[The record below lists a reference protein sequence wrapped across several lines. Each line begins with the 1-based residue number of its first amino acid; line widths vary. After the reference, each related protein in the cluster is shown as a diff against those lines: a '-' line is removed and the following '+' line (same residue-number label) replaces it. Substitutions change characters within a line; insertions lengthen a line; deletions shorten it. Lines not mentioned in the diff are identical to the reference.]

1 MSPRELEK
9 LFKAVGNKR
18 RIAILQYLKK
28 YNEASVGDLA
38 REIRLSFKSTSKHLA
53 SLLSVDII
61 ESNQISRW
69 AIYSISK
76 KQPPAIAK
84 ILSLL

>member
-9 LFKAVGNKR
+9 LLKAVGNRR

-28 YNEASVGDLA
+28 HHEASVGELA
-38 REIRLSFKSTSKHLA
+38 GEIHLSFRSTSRHLMV
-53 SLLSVDII
+53 LSFAGII
-61 ESNQISRW
+61 ESDQRSTQIF
-69 AIYSISK
+69 YSIVSE
-76 KQPPAIAK
+76 QNLTALK

>member
-9 LFKAVGNKR
+9 LLKAVGNRR

-28 YNEASVGDLA
+28 HHEASVGELA
-38 REIRLSFKSTSKHLA
+38 NEIHLSFKSTSKHLTV
-53 SLLSVDII
+53 LLSANIVENNQRGGWAVYTII
-61 ESNQISRW
+61 KEQSPV
-69 AIYSISK
+69 AL
-76 KQPPAIAK
+76 K

>member
-9 LFKAVGNKR
+9 LLKAIGNRR

-28 YNEASVGDLA
+28 HREASVGELA
-38 REIRLSFKSTSKHLA
+38 NEIHLSFRSTSRHLMV
-53 SLLSVDII
+53 LSSVGII
-61 ESNQISRW
+61 ESDQRSTQIF
-69 AIYSISK
+69 YSIMGG
-76 KQPPAIAK
+76 QNPIALK